1 MTRIV
6 EAEEFRLVDSEG
18 RLRARL
24 GLDAGSCVSLSLHT
38 AQGTLEVRLHTDD
51 QGCSAVQIHDKEGAS
66 PRVDISVDAIG
77 CHVLLASPAKQ
88 QSYLFLKDT
97 GATGL
102 VLTDAEGTRR
112 AQFMLSPEGRAEV
125 SVWGTAAKCVEG
137 GGAA

>member
-1 MTRIV
+1 MSRIV
-6 EAEEFRLVDSEG
+6 EAEEFRLLDADG

-24 GLDAGSCVSLSLHT
+24 GLDGASCVSLSLHT
-38 AQGTLEVRLHTDD
+38 AQGSLQVRLHTDD
-51 QGCSAVQIHDKEGAS
+51 QGRSALQIQDTAGGS

-102 VLTDAEGTRR
+102 VLSDAVGERR
-112 AQFMLSPEGRAEV
+112 AQFTLSPEGRAEV
-125 SVWGTAAKCVEG
+125 SVWGAAG
-137 GGAA
+137 LSGPGSGST

>member
-1 MTRIV
+1 M
-6 EAEEFRLVDSEG
+6 
-18 RLRARL
+18 
-24 GLDAGSCVSLSLHT
+24 
-38 AQGTLEVRLHTDD
+38 
-51 QGCSAVQIHDKEGAS
+51 QIHDKEGAS

-125 SVWGTAAKCVEG
+125 SVWGTAAKSVEG